1 MSGVLLGG
9 IMKGKLLQFSVIY
22 TIHFKQKV
30 FGSVLVINYV
40 LTLQFQPYLFCLKT
54 TIRLIKLTR

>member
-1 MSGVLLGG
+1 
-9 IMKGKLLQFSVIY
+9 MKGKLLQFSVIY